1 MLYEESLYFAT
12 CGIKEKGMPFLIS
25 SLVQFKSERT

>member
-12 CGIKEKGMPFLIS
+12 CSIEEKAIPFLIS
-25 SLVQFKSERT
+25 SFVQFKSERT